1 MVLQTRMEINSL
13 KCPLVSIIIPVFNG
27 EKYIGDT
34 IRSVLAQSYKQIEVI
49 VVNDNSTDNTD
60 KIVQEIAESHPI
72 RLIRNGAN
80 KGAADS
86 RNIGYKNAKGQFVKF
101 LDSDDLLNNAA
112 IAEQMKLAL
121 QNPDGIISGKWGR
134 FYDNNLSTFNLS
146 IEKCWQTLE
155 PTEWICTSWEN
166 GQSMTNPGIFLIPR
180 QLVEKAGLWDGS
192 LSLIDDFEYF
202 TRTIL
207 EAKSVVFC
215 PDSILYYRSGN
226 GNTLSSDKSEQ
237 AYLSAYNSLDN
248 GISRFLKSRSDLKAK
263 QVCANL
269 WKLFIYEI
277 YPHQQDLVTQINAQL
292 SSLPAPKV
300 KFPTGGL
307 SELLLPLLGWKIVK
321 RLQRIKSTLS
331 T

>member
-1 MVLQTRMEINSL
+1 MEIDSL
-13 KCPLVSIIIPVFNG
+13 NAPLVSIIIPVFNG

-34 IRSVLAQSYKQIEVI
+34 IRSVLSQSYQQIEVI
-49 VVNDNSTDNTD
+49 VISDNSKDDTD
-60 KIVQEIAESHPI
+60 KIVQDIAKGGPV
-72 RLIRNGAN
+72 RLIRNE
-80 KGAADS
+80 KKEGAAAS
-86 RNIGYKNAKGQFVKF
+86 RNVGYKNAKGQFIKF
-101 LDSDDLLNNAA
+101 LDGDDLLNDEA
-112 IAEQMKLAL
+112 IAAQLKLGL
-121 QNPDGIISGKWGR
+121 KNPDSIISGKWGR

-155 PTEWICTSWEN
+155 PTKWICTSWEN

-180 QLVEKAGLWDGS
+180 QLVEKAGLWDES

-226 GNTLSSDKSEQ
+226 GNTLSSAKSEQ
-237 AYLSAYNSLDN
+237 AYRSAYKSLN
-248 GISRFLKSRSDLKAK
+248 KGIDRFLKTRTDLKAK

-277 YPHQQDLVTQINAQL
+277 YPHQQDLAAQANVHL
-292 SSLPAPKV
+292 SSLPAPTV

-307 SELLLPLLGWKIVK
+307 SELLLPFLGWKIVK
-321 RLQRIKSTLS
+321 TLQRIRSTLL